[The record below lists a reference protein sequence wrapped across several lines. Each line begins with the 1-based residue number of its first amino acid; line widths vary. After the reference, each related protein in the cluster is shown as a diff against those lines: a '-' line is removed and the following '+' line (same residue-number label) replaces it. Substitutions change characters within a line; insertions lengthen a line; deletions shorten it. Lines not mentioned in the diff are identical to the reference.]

1 MCNFTKIIR
10 KKEKER
16 KRKERRLINEVTLRT
31 ANFFC
36 ILWVK
41 PKSTHKFLKEEK
53 EQKQVREM
61 RSDFSSA

>member
-41 PKSTHKFLKEEK
+41 PKSTHKFL
-53 EQKQVREM
+53 RPL
-61 RSDFSSA
+61 